1 MSVQMARRRLVWPVH
16 DQEASAFLGKA
27 HADAPQLGGGHARR
41 NLRDHADDEV
51 DDRKVEKAW
60 LRSWHWWRHCHP
72 RRRRR
77 HRGGVQLAHGHHL
90 LVEAQLPLSF
100 RLGQAKRQVVLPSMV
115 VLQALPPLSLGLAA
129 GFATVSLVMFV
140 VRLRLEPV
148 AADAACIGGHT

>member
-60 LRSWHWWRHCHP
+60 LRSWHWRRHC
-72 RRRRR
+72 RRR
-77 HRGGVQLAHGHHL
+77 HRDSVLLAHGHHL
-90 LVEAQLPLSF
+90 LVEAPLPLSF
-100 RLGQAKRQVVLPSMV
+100 RLEQAERLVFPLSMV

-148 AADAACIGGHT
+148 AADAAYIGGHT